1 MRRDLG
7 VNQSRQTALDE
18 VMPCSENAGEK
29 ICKKGLDNSG
39 NIEGNSNSLVA
50 SVSTGAYPRPLPHAL
65 AVFAEAVRL
74 APQRCQGLT
83 HSQVQP
89 GSGP

>member
-18 VMPCSENAGEK
+18 VRPRSENAGEK

-39 NIEGNSNSLVA
+39 NIEGNSNDLFHRLRAQSGPA
-50 SVSTGAYPRPLPHAL
+50 ACSCATVSRAQRGQRGS
-65 AVFAEAVRL
+65 ERL
-74 APQRCQGLT
+74 AEVCGLST
-83 HSQVQP
+83 QA
-89 GSGP
+89 